1 MNNTDDKPELLYAAT
16 KRHVVA
22 LDPFSGDEIWK
33 TKLPKF
39 TGSFVSLMNTP
50 HTLFAARSNG
60 VIHALDKWTG
70 EILWERNYKELRNQP
85 ISLASSIDTS
95 GVDLGAMASAAGA
108 QRAAAAAA
116 ATAG

>member
-1 MNNTDDKPELLYAAT
+1 MNATDDKPELLYAAT
-16 KRHVVA
+16 KRHVIA

-60 VIHALDKWTG
+60 IIHALDKWTG
-70 EILWERNYKELRNQP
+70 EILWEKTIRELRNQP
-85 ISLASSIDTS
+85 ISLASSLDMTS
-95 GVDLGAMASAAGA
+95 TDLNAMTSAASA

-116 ATAG
+116 ASTG